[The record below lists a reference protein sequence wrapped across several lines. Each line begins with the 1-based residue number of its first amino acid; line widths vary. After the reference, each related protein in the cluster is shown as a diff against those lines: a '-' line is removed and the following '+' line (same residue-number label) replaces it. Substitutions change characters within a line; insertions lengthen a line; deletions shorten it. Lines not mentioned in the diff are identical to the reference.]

1 MAPIH
6 KGRELN
12 NVKETWEQNER
23 NPDRGVQPEPVRN
36 TAADDIQETIQREA
50 ADYDRMAPDENLLGG
65 ERATV
70 NDDES

>member
-1 MAPIH
+1 MARFH

-36 TAADDIQETIQREA
+36 TAADEIQQTIQREA
-50 ADYDRMAPDENLLGG
+50 ADYDRTSAEDNLLGG